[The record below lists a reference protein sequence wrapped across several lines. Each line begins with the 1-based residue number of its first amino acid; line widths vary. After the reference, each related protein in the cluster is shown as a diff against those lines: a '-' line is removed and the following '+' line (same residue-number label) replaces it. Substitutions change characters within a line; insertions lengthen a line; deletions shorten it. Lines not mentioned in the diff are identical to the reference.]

1 MPAVRLN
8 ELLSNP
14 ESINWDGR
22 GRVDLSDQWLEL
34 YNTTRRAVDLR
45 NWSIEIV
52 DRTATQTY
60 RFARRQV
67 LAAGDHLVLFG
78 RVTALTLDSRGGE
91 IRLRDATG
99 KLVDSVTYP
108 ALEADAS
115 YSRES
120 LKVWHADWEPSPDA
134 DNLSPDSALT
144 PTPMRRRP

>member
-78 RVTALTLDSRGGE
+78 REVCDARKPKCRPMDDSPCPLFELCPRKG
-91 IRLRDATG
+91 L
-99 KLVDSVTYP
+99 P
-108 ALEADAS
+108 
-115 YSRES
+115 
-120 LKVWHADWEPSPDA
+120 
-134 DNLSPDSALT
+134 
-144 PTPMRRRP
+144 